1 MAMADTV
8 VRRRFTVGDYH
19 RMAEVGILRERE
31 CEHVELIDGEIVV
44 MTPIGPRHN
53 ACVGSATR
61 TLILALGDT
70 AIVLPQGS
78 IRLDLYNE
86 PEPDLVLLRP
96 RADFYASRHG
106 APRDV
111 LLVIEVSDSSIAY
124 DRDVKGPMYAMS
136 GIGEYWIADLTTNVV
151 WRYWSPAHGVY
162 QHVETHHR
170 GQSIAPHQLPACVV
184 PVDAFLIE

>member
-1 MAMADTV
+1 MADAV
-8 VRRRFTVGDYH
+8 IRRRFTVEEYH
-19 RMAEVGILRERE
+19 RMAQAGILRERE

-53 ACVGSATR
+53 ACVSSANR
-61 TLILALGDT
+61 TLVVAAGET

-78 IRLDLYNE
+78 IRLDMYNE

-96 RADFYASRHG
+96 RPDFYASRHG
-106 APRDV
+106 SPQDV
-111 LLVIEVSDSSIAY
+111 LLVIEVSASSIDY
-124 DRDVKGPMYAMS
+124 DRDVKGPMYAIS
-136 GIGEYWIADLTTNVV
+136 GIAEYWIADLNANVV
-151 WRYWSPAHGVY
+151 RRYSSPEHGVY

-170 GQSIAPHQLPACVV
+170 GQSIAPLQLPACVV